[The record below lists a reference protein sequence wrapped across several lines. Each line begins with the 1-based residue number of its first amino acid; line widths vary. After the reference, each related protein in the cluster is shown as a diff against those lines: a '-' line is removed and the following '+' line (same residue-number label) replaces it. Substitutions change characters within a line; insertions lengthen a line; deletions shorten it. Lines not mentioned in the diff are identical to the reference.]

1 VLTTLRKG
9 LTKLETA
16 GYAAGSLVQHPLDWK
31 DVELARA
38 SSNAV
43 EHLSL
48 PDDPATRR
56 LFEVS
61 AMATV
66 GEAAGVGH
74 VPARDTVVVDTDSLS
89 VGVQWSENS
98 NADDF
103 SKNLIRDPLRGAVLV
118 RACYPCWAWCERR
131 NARTARKSRRPSH
144 RASARRADRRTGRR
158 VGRHDRVTR
167 CRRNISATDTGLDMR
182 PA

>member
-16 GYAAGSLVQHPLDWK
+16 GSLVLHRLDWK

-48 PDDPATRR
+48 PYDPATRR

-103 SKNLIRDPLRGAVLV
+103 SKNLIREPLRRGRSGTSVLSLLGV
-118 RACYPCWAWCERR
+118 
-131 NARTARKSRRPSH
+131 
-144 RASARRADRRTGRR
+144 
-158 VGRHDRVTR
+158 V
-167 CRRNISATDTGLDMR
+167 
-182 PA
+182 

>member
-1 VLTTLRKG
+1 MLTTLRKG

-16 GYAAGSLVQHPLDWK
+16 GSLVLHRLDWK

-48 PDDPATRR
+48 PYDPATRR

-74 VPARDTVVVDTDSLS
+74 VPARDAVVVDTDSLS

-131 NARTARKSRRPSH
+131 NARTARKSRRSASH

>member
-48 PDDPATRR
+48 PYDPAYQAAVR
-56 LFEVS
+56 S
-61 AMATV
+61 A
-66 GEAAGVGH
+66 GDGH
-74 VPARDTVVVDTDSLS
+74 
-89 VGVQWSENS
+89 
-98 NADDF
+98 
-103 SKNLIRDPLRGAVLV
+103 
-118 RACYPCWAWCERR
+118 
-131 NARTARKSRRPSH
+131 
-144 RASARRADRRTGRR
+144 GR
-158 VGRHDRVTR
+158 
-167 CRRNISATDTGLDMR
+167 
-182 PA
+182 

>member
-1 VLTTLRKG
+1 MLTTLRKG

-48 PDDPATRR
+48 PYDPATRR

-74 VPARDTVVVDTDSLS
+74 VPARDAVVVDTDSLS
-89 VGVQWSENS
+89 VGCSVVGELQ
-98 NADDF
+98 
-103 SKNLIRDPLRGAVLV
+103 RGRLLEEPNQGPAARGRSGTSVLSLLGV
-118 RACYPCWAWCERR
+118 
-131 NARTARKSRRPSH
+131 
-144 RASARRADRRTGRR
+144 
-158 VGRHDRVTR
+158 V
-167 CRRNISATDTGLDMR
+167 
-182 PA
+182 

>member
-1 VLTTLRKG
+1 MRKG

-16 GYAAGSLVQHPLDWK
+16 GSLVLHRLEWK

-48 PDDPATRR
+48 PYDPATRR

-103 SKNLIRDPLRGAVLV
+103 SKNLIREPLRRGRSGTSVLSLLGV
-118 RACYPCWAWCERR
+118 
-131 NARTARKSRRPSH
+131 
-144 RASARRADRRTGRR
+144 
-158 VGRHDRVTR
+158 V
-167 CRRNISATDTGLDMR
+167 
-182 PA
+182 